1 MHSKSKKKHISI
13 GQLILCVVLGL
24 LAMMAFLPVLLVL
37 IVSLSSQESI
47 TNIGFSFFPESFS
60 LEAYKYIGTFMDQI
74 GRSYLITLFET
85 VCGTLW
91 TIFLCSMF
99 GYVLSRKNFRLRGFL
114 SVFLLV
120 TMLFNGGT
128 MANFLVKGGLYGLRN
143 NLLVLIL
150 PGVNAYTCIV
160 MRTFIQSNVP
170 DSLVESAKID
180 GAGEFYIFSHI
191 VLPLTIP
198 ACAALGFMQAVGHWN
213 QWETSYLYI
222 DNANLS
228 SLQLLLIRIQKNM
241 EYLQQNMA
249 SLTSEELTMLLNMP
263 DISTRMAILMVTL
276 GPILIAYPFFQ
287 KYFIKGITVGA
298 VKG

>member
-1 MHSKSKKKHISI
+1 MKNSEKKKI
-13 GQLILCVVLGL
+13 GTAQTVLCVILGI
-24 LAMMAFLPVLLVL
+24 LALAAFLPVLLVL

-47 TNIGFSFFPESFS
+47 VNKGFSFFPEAWS
-60 LEAYKYIGTFMDQI
+60 LEAYRFIGTFIDQI
-74 GRSYLITLFET
+74 GRSYLVTLFET
-85 VCGTLW
+85 IVGTVW

-99 GYVLSRKNFRLRGFL
+99 GYVLSRKNFRMRGFL
-114 SVFLLV
+114 SIMLLI
-120 TMLFNGGT
+120 TMLFSGGT
-128 MANFLVKGGLYGLRN
+128 MANFLIKGGVYGLRN

-180 GAGEFYIFSHI
+180 GAGEFYIFMHI
-191 VLPLTIP
+191 VMPLTIP

-222 DNANLS
+222 DNAKLS
-228 SLQLLLIRIQKNM
+228 SLQLLLMRIQKNM

-249 SLTSEELTMLLNMP
+249 TLSPEELLQLKNMP
-263 DISTRMAILMVTL
+263 SISTRMAILMVTL
-276 GPILIAYPFFQ
+276 GPILVAYPFFQ

>member
-1 MHSKSKKKHISI
+1 MYHKGKKKRIST
-13 GQLILCVVLGL
+13 GQLVLCFVLGV
-24 LAMMAFLPVLLVL
+24 LALATFLPVLLVF
-37 IVSLSSQESI
+37 IVSVSSQESI
-47 TNIGFSFFPESFS
+47 TNIGFSFFPESWS
-60 LEAYKYIGTFMDQI
+60 LEAYKYLGTFIDQI
-74 GRSYLITLFET
+74 GRSYLVTIFET
-85 VCGTLW
+85 VVGTVW
-91 TIFLCSMF
+91 TVMLCSMF

-114 SVFLLV
+114 SIFLLI

-128 MANFLVKGGLYGLRN
+128 MANFLVKGGVYGLRN
-143 NLLVLIL
+143 NLMVLIL

-170 DSLVESAKID
+170 DSLVESAKMD
-180 GAGEFYIFSHI
+180 GAGEFYTFFHI
-191 VLPLTIP
+191 VLPLTLP

-228 SLQLLLIRIQKNM
+228 SLQLLLMRIQKNM

-249 SLTSEELTMLLNMP
+249 TLSSEELLMLANMP
-263 DISTRMAILMVTL
+263 DISTRMAILIATL

-287 KYFIKGITVGA
+287 KYFIKGMTVGA